1 MSSRTSDR
9 RVIFVAATVGY
20 GLFYVCRLS
29 LSVTKGGLVDS
40 GTLAPAQLGWI
51 GSALLWSYAV
61 GKLVNGFLA
70 DRFDLRRFAS
80 LGLLASAAVNLA
92 LGFSSGFWLF
102 YALWLVNGWV
112 QSMGAP
118 AFVVSLVRLFHPQE
132 RGSYYGMWSVSHHLG
147 EAASFAVTAALV
159 AHQGWRAGFVG
170 SAGFGVAG
178 VVLLW
183 IFFRPPARATGT
195 ESKSSAAG
203 TWQTQRAVLTQAVVW
218 EIALASALMYVAR
231 YAINSWGIFY
241 LEKAKGLSTVH
252 ASLAVSVGSIAGIAG
267 TVASGWL
274 SDRWF
279 GGDRCRPAL
288 GMGMLT
294 TLALVVLMLAP
305 PGNYAVYI
313 GVLAA
318 LGMGIGA
325 LVCYLGGLMVVDL
338 VPPAAA
344 GAALGT
350 VGIASYFGAGLQDVV
365 SGYLIQWGS
374 KSAAPG
380 GLLDLR
386 AAALSWI
393 AASALSTLIVWRISR
408 RVRRRPAAPL
418 P

>member
-1 MSSRTSDR
+1 MTINR
-9 RVIFVAATVGY
+9 RGVFLAATVGY

-40 GTLAPAQLGWI
+40 GTLTPAQLGWI

-102 YALWLVNGWV
+102 FALWLVNGWV

-118 AFVVSLVRLFHPQE
+118 AFVVSLVRLFRPHE

-147 EAASFAVTAALV
+147 EAASFAFTAALV
-159 AHQGWRAGFVG
+159 AHQDWRAGFVG
-170 SAGFGVAG
+170 SAALGVAG

-183 IFFRPPARATGT
+183 IFFRPPARANEADAKT
-195 ESKSSAAG
+195 AAVS
-203 TWQTQRAVLTQAVVW
+203 TWQTQRAVLTQTVVW

-288 GMGMLT
+288 AMGMLT
-294 TLALVVLMLAP
+294 TLALVALMLAP
-305 PGNYAVYI
+305 PGNYPVYI

-374 KSAAPG
+374 KAATPG